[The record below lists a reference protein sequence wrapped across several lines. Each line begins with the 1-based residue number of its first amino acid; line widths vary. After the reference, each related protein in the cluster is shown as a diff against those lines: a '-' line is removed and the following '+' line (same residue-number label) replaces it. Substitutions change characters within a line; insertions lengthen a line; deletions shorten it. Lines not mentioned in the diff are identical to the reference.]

1 MYIYIVFL
9 VLYRALYVKDFVFSI
24 NTCFG
29 SLQQFRRMSI
39 QLYICNNKQAM
50 QDGAGLAF

>member
-50 QDGAGLAF
+50 QDGACLAF